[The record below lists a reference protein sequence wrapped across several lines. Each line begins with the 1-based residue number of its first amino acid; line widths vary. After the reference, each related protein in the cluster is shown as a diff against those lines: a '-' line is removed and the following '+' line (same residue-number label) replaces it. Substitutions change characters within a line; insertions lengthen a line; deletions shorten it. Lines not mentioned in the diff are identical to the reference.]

1 MSETELAENP
11 NREKLNCGFEQIDPV
26 FDDLMEEASAL
37 LSEQGV
43 EDYLAGASLI
53 CMIGRGVEP
62 VLSYLQ
68 DIPAMADHLGEEIVS
83 LVSQTVWK
91 FSRTING
98 KAIPVFLQTL
108 PAVARRLGDIDALQ
122 SYFDIIFDMMDK
134 TSVSIHGHH
143 ATIPSP
149 SLSDLLEK
157 MPYLISQLSL
167 VNLKNWVD
175 YGIRFY
181 STHPERQR
189 DFFSL
194 QSADSLAILQR
205 ERQGT
210 LFYDHER
217 KLNLYMQ
224 GLWDDDPQ
232 LVPYSLGF
240 DELRKPVPY
249 FDALGLRIPDVYD
262 DTNDVSGIDR
272 YRATLAHMAAHQRWT
287 RPIIADNYSPFQRMA
302 VEFVEDARVEYLAI
316 QQYPGLRQLFIKL
329 HPRPIEG
336 ACDPETQS
344 CLRHRMAMLSLALLD
359 PAHGYTDPDILEF
372 VDRFHDAMANGESS
386 TKNIAGIGLSYVART
401 RIQSDQLANIFF
413 DDTEINYRDDN
424 RHMWTFI
431 EEGDEEES
439 FDDNRQT
446 QAEEEELK
454 GLPPRHYPEWDYHSQ
469 SYRPDW
475 VSVYEALHPSGKAT
489 DIDKLLDKHSAVLKR
504 MKRVLELLK
513 PQNYVRVRY
522 QEEGSELD
530 LDIAIRSLIDLKS
543 GSQPDPRINMSHKH
557 DGRDIA
563 VMLLLDLSQSTN
575 DIPQGATQTIL
586 ELCQESVSLLSW
598 SIEQLGD
605 KFAIAGFHS
614 NTRHDVKYH
623 HIKGFSE
630 HWDDEV
636 KGRIA
641 GMKSGYSTRMGA
653 AMRHAA
659 HYLEAQKA
667 DKKLLLV
674 LTDGEP
680 ADIDVDDEQLLIQDT
695 HKAVQELDQ
704 QGIYSYCITL
714 DPNADDYVT
723 DIFGNQHMVID
734 NVNKLPEKLPALF
747 ASLTK

>member
-1 MSETELAENP
+1 MSETKISESP
-11 NREKLNCGFEQIDPV
+11 YRGKLKCGFDQIDPI
-26 FDDLMEEASAL
+26 FDDCMEEASAL

-53 CMIGRGVEP
+53 CSIGRGVEP
-62 VLSYLQ
+62 VLSYLE
-68 DIPAMADHLGEEIVS
+68 DMPTMAEHLGEEV
-83 LVSQTVWK
+83 LNVVSQMVWK
-91 FSRTING
+91 ISRTING

-108 PAVARRLGDIDALQ
+108 PPVTRRLGDITALEK
-122 SYFDIIFDMMDK
+122 YFDLIFNMMEA
-134 TSVSIHGHH
+134 TSISIHGHH

-149 SLSDLLEK
+149 SVSDLLAK
-157 MPYLISQLSL
+157 MPYLIGQLSL
-167 VNLKNWVD
+167 SGLKNWID

-181 STHPERQR
+181 NNHPERQR
-189 DFFSL
+189 DFFTL
-194 QSADSLAILQR
+194 QSADSLAIMQR
-205 ERQGT
+205 ERHGT

-217 KLNLYMQ
+217 QLSLYMQ
-224 GLWDDDPQ
+224 ALWNDDPQ

-240 DELRKPVPY
+240 DELRKPQPY
-249 FDALGLRIPDVYD
+249 FDSLGLRIPDVYD
-262 DTNDVSGIDR
+262 DINNVKGIDR

-287 RPIIADNYSPFQRMA
+287 RPIIADNYSPFQRLA
-302 VEFVEDARVEYLAI
+302 VEFIEDARVEYLAI
-316 QQYPGLRQLFIKL
+316 QQYPGLRQLFIQL

-336 ACDPETQS
+336 ACDPEIQS
-344 CLRHRMAMLSLALLD
+344 CLRHRLAMLSLALLD
-359 PAHGYTDPDILEF
+359 PDHGYSDPDLLEF
-372 VDRFHDAMANGESS
+372 VEHFYTAMAEGESS
-386 TKNIAGIGLSYVART
+386 TKEIAGIGLSYVART
-401 RIQSDQLANIFF
+401 RIQSDQLANVFF
-413 DDTEINYRDDN
+413 DNTEIDYRDDN

-431 EEGDEEES
+431 EEGDEEEL
-439 FDDNRQT
+439 FDEHRKKQN
-446 QAEEEELK
+446 EEDEHQ
-454 GLPPRHYPEWDYHSQ
+454 GLPPRHYPEWDYHTQ

-475 VSVYEALHPSGKAT
+475 VSVYEALHPTGNAS
-489 DIDKLLDKHSAVLKR
+489 DIDALLNKHSAVLKR
-504 MKRVLELLK
+504 LKRILELLK
-513 PQNYVRVRY
+513 PQNTVRIRY

-543 GSQPDPRINMSHKH
+543 GSQPDTRINMSHRH

-563 VMLLLDLSQSTN
+563 VMLLLDLSESTN
-575 DIPQGATQTIL
+575 DIPQGSSQSIL

-614 NTRHDVKYH
+614 NTRHDVRYH

-630 HWDDEV
+630 PWNDEV
-636 KGRIA
+636 KGRVA
-641 GMKSGYSTRMGA
+641 GLKAAYSTRMGA

-667 DKKLLLV
+667 DKKLLLI

-680 ADIDVDDEQLLIQDT
+680 ADIDVDDERLLIEDT

-704 QGIYSYCITL
+704 KGIYSYCITL
-714 DPNADDYVT
+714 DPHADDYVK

-734 NVNKLPEKLPALF
+734 NVDKLPEKLPALF

>member
-1 MSETELAENP
+1 MSEAEQNP
-11 NREKLNCGFEQIDPV
+11 YRDKLNCGFDQIDPV
-26 FDDLMEEASAL
+26 FDKCMEEASAL

-43 EDYLAGASLI
+43 EDYLEGASLV

-62 VLSYLQ
+62 VLSYLE
-68 DIPAMADHLGEEIVS
+68 DMPAIADHLGEPVLE
-83 LVSQTVWK
+83 LVSQSVWK
-91 FSRTING
+91 MSRTPNG
-98 KAIPVFLQTL
+98 NSIPLFLHTMG
-108 PAVARRLGDIDALQ
+108 AVSRRLGDIPAL
-122 SYFDIIFDMMDK
+122 SNYIDIIFEMMEATTK
-134 TSVSIHGHH
+134 SIHGRQ

-149 SLSDLLEK
+149 GLPKLLEK
-157 MPYLISQLSL
+157 MPTLIGQLSL
-167 VNLKNWVD
+167 AGLKSWID
-175 YGIRFY
+175 YGIQY
-181 STHPERQR
+181 YNNHPERQQ

-194 QSADSLAILQR
+194 QSADSHAILQR
-205 ERQGT
+205 ERHGT

-224 GLWDDDPQ
+224 GLWQTDPQ

-240 DELRKPVPY
+240 DQLRKPQPY
-249 FDALGLRIPDVYD
+249 FDQLGLRIPDVYD
-262 DTNDVSGIDR
+262 DINTVTGIDR

-302 VEFVEDARVEYLAI
+302 VEFIEDARVEHLAI
-316 QQYPGLRQLFIKL
+316 QQYPGLRQLFIQL
-329 HPRPIEG
+329 HPRPIEA
-336 ACDPETQS
+336 ACDPQTQS
-344 CLRHRMAMLSLALLD
+344 CLRHRIAMLSLALLD
-359 PAHGYTDPDILEF
+359 PAHGYSDPDLLEF
-372 VDRFHDAMANGESS
+372 AERFHTAMAAGESS
-386 TKNIAGIGLSYVART
+386 TKEIAGIALSYVART
-401 RIQSDQLANIFF
+401 RIQSDQLANVFF
-413 DDTEINYRDDN
+413 DGTEIDYRDDN
-424 RHMWTFI
+424 RHMWIFI

-439 FDDNRQT
+439 FDNNNQS
-446 QAEEEELK
+446 QAEEEEIQ
-454 GLPPRHYPEWDYHSQ
+454 GLPPRHYPEWDYNSQ
-469 SYRPDW
+469 SFRPDW
-475 VSVYEALHPSGKAT
+475 VSVYEALHPSGNPS
-489 DIDKLLDKHSAVLKR
+489 DVDNLLEKHSAVLKR
-504 MKRVLELLK
+504 LKQILELLK
-513 PQNYVRVRY
+513 PQNHVRIRY

-530 LDIAIRSLIDLKS
+530 LDVAIRSLIDFKS
-543 GSQPDPRINMSHKH
+543 GSTPDPRINMSHKH

-563 VMLLLDLSQSTN
+563 VMLLLDLSESTN
-575 DIPQGATQTIL
+575 NIPAGGTQTIL

-598 SIEQLGD
+598 SVEQLGD

-614 NTRHDVKYH
+614 NTRHDVRYH

-630 HWDDEV
+630 HWDDDV

-641 GMKSGYSTRMGA
+641 GLKAGYSTRMGA

-680 ADIDVDDEQLLIQDT
+680 ADIDVDDDRLLIEDT

-704 QGIYSYCITL
+704 QGIYSYCISL
-714 DPNADDYVT
+714 DPQADEYVR

>member
-1 MSETELAENP
+1 MSEAEKNP
-11 NREKLNCGFEQIDPV
+11 YREKLNCGFDQIDPV
-26 FDDLMEEASAL
+26 FDECMEEASAL

-43 EDYLAGASLI
+43 EDYLEGASLV

-62 VLSYLQ
+62 VLSYLE
-68 DIPAMADHLGEEIVS
+68 DMPAIAAHLGEPVLE
-83 LVSQTVWK
+83 LVSQSVWK
-91 FSRTING
+91 MSRTPNG
-98 KAIPVFLQTL
+98 NSIPLFLHTMG
-108 PAVARRLGDIDALQ
+108 AVSRRLGDIPAL
-122 SYFDIIFDMMDK
+122 SNYIDIIFDMMEATTK
-134 TSVSIHGHH
+134 SIHGRQ

-149 SLSDLLEK
+149 GLPKLLEK
-157 MPYLISQLSL
+157 MPTLIGQLSL
-167 VNLKNWVD
+167 AGLKSWID
-175 YGIRFY
+175 YGIQY
-181 STHPERQR
+181 YNNHPERQQ

-194 QSADSLAILQR
+194 QSADSHAILQR
-205 ERQGT
+205 ERHGT
-210 LFYDHER
+210 LFYDNER

-224 GLWDDDPQ
+224 GLWQTDPQ

-240 DELRKPVPY
+240 DQLRKPQPY
-249 FDALGLRIPDVYD
+249 FDQLGLRIPDVYD
-262 DTNDVSGIDR
+262 DINTVTGIDR

-302 VEFVEDARVEYLAI
+302 VEFIEDARVEHLAI
-316 QQYPGLRQLFIKL
+316 QQYPGLRQLFIQL

-344 CLRHRMAMLSLALLD
+344 CLRHRIAMLSLALLD
-359 PAHGYTDPDILEF
+359 PAHGYTDPDLLEF
-372 VDRFHDAMANGESS
+372 AERFHTAMAAGESS
-386 TKNIAGIGLSYVART
+386 TKEIAGIALSYVART
-401 RIQSDQLANIFF
+401 RIQSDQLANVFF
-413 DDTEINYRDDN
+413 DDTEIDYRDDN
-424 RHMWTFI
+424 RHMWIFI

-439 FDDNRQT
+439 FDNNNQS
-446 QAEEEELK
+446 QVKEEEIQ
-454 GLPPRHYPEWDYHSQ
+454 GLPPRHYPEWDYNSQ
-469 SYRPDW
+469 SFRPDW
-475 VSVYEALHPSGKAT
+475 VSVYEALHPSGNPS
-489 DIDKLLDKHSAVLKR
+489 DVDDLLEKHSAVLKR
-504 MKRVLELLK
+504 LKQILELLK
-513 PQNYVRVRY
+513 PQNYVRIRY

-530 LDIAIRSLIDLKS
+530 LDVAIRSLIDFKS
-543 GSQPDPRINMSHKH
+543 GSTPDPRINMSHKH

-563 VMLLLDLSQSTN
+563 VMLLLDLSESTN
-575 DIPQGATQTIL
+575 NIPAGGTQTIL

-598 SIEQLGD
+598 SVEQLGD

-614 NTRHDVKYH
+614 NTRHDVRYH

-630 HWDDEV
+630 HWDDDV

-641 GMKSGYSTRMGA
+641 GLKAGYSTRMGA

-680 ADIDVDDEQLLIQDT
+680 ADIDVDDDRLLIEDT

-704 QGIYSYCITL
+704 QGIYSYCISL
-714 DPNADDYVT
+714 DPQADEYVR

>member
-1 MSETELAENP
+1 MSETIENP
-11 NREKLNCGFEQIDPV
+11 YREKLSCGFDQIDPV
-26 FDDLMEEASAL
+26 FDELMAEASAL
-37 LSEQGV
+37 LSEKGV
-43 EDYLAGASLI
+43 EDYLAGASLV
-53 CMIGRGVEP
+53 CTIGRGVEP
-62 VLSYLQ
+62 VLSYLE
-68 DIPAMADHLGEEIVS
+68 DMPAIADHLGEEALD

-108 PAVARRLGDIDALQ
+108 ATVSRRLGDLEALQ
-122 SYFDIIFDMMDK
+122 QYFDLIFEMMDK

-149 SLSDLLEK
+149 SLPDLLEK

-167 VNLKNWVD
+167 VNLKNWID

-181 STHPERQR
+181 NTHPERQK
-189 DFFSL
+189 DYFSL

-240 DELRKPVPY
+240 DELRKPQPY
-249 FDALGLRIPDVYD
+249 FDDLGLRIPDVYE
-262 DTNDVSGIDR
+262 DTETVQGIDR

-302 VEFVEDARVEYLAI
+302 VEFIEDARVEYLAI
-316 QQYPGLRQLFIKL
+316 QQYPGLRQLFTKL

-336 ACDPETQS
+336 ACDPETHS

-359 PAHGYTDPDILEF
+359 PEHGYSDPDLLEF
-372 VDRFHDAMANGESS
+372 VDRFHTVMAAGESS
-386 TKNIAGIGLSYVART
+386 TKEIASIGLSYVART
-401 RIQSDQLANIFF
+401 RIQSDQLANVFF
-413 DDTEINYRDDN
+413 EDTEIDYRDDN

-446 QAEEEELK
+446 QAEEEEPQ

-475 VSVYEALHPSGKAT
+475 VSVYEALHPSGNASE
-489 DIDKLLDKHSAVLKR
+489 IDKLLEKHSAVLKR
-504 MKRVLELLK
+504 MKQILELLK

-563 VMLLLDLSQSTN
+563 VMLLLDLSESTN

-614 NTRHDVKYH
+614 NTRHDVRYH

-630 HWDDEV
+630 HWDDDV

-641 GMKSGYSTRMGA
+641 GMQAGYSTRMGA

-667 DKKLLLV
+667 DKKLLLI

-714 DPNADDYVT
+714 DPHADEYVR

>member
-1 MSETELAENP
+1 MSETELSESL
-11 NREKLNCGFEQIDPV
+11 NREKLKCGFDQINPV
-26 FDDLMEEASAL
+26 FDELMAEASHI
-37 LSEQGV
+37 LSDQGI
-43 EDYLAGASLI
+43 EDYLEGASLI

-62 VLSYLQ
+62 VLSYLE
-68 DIPAMADHLGEEIVS
+68 DIPAMADHLGEEIIS
-83 LVSQTVWK
+83 LVSKTVWK

-108 PAVARRLGDIDALQ
+108 PTVARRLGDVEALQ
-122 SYFDIIFDMMDK
+122 HYFDLIFDMMNQ

-149 SLSDLLEK
+149 SLPDLLEK
-157 MPYLISQLSL
+157 MPYLIGQLSL
-167 VNLKNWVD
+167 VGLKNWVD
-175 YGIRFY
+175 YGILFY
-181 STHPERQR
+181 NTHPERQK

-194 QSADSLAILQR
+194 QSADSIAILQR
-205 ERQGT
+205 ERHGT

-224 GLWDDDPQ
+224 GLWDSDPQ
-232 LVPYSLGF
+232 LIPYSLGF
-240 DELRKPVPY
+240 DELRRPIPY
-249 FDALGLRIPDVYD
+249 LDTLGLRIPDVYD
-262 DTNDVSGIDR
+262 DTDTVSGIDR
-272 YRATLAHMAAHQRWT
+272 YRATLAHMAAHQRWSNH
-287 RPIIADNYSPFQRMA
+287 IIADNYSPFQRMA
-302 VEFVEDARVEYLAI
+302 VEFLEDARVEYLAI

-329 HPRPIEG
+329 HPRPVEG

-344 CLRHRMAMLSLALLD
+344 CLRHRLAMLSLALLD
-359 PAHGYTDPDILEF
+359 PDHGYTDPDLLEF
-372 VDRFHDAMANGESS
+372 SGRFFDTMAAGESS
-386 TKNIAGIGLSYVART
+386 TKEIASIALSYVART
-401 RIQSDQLANIFF
+401 RVQSDQLPNVFF
-413 DDTEINYRDDN
+413 DDTVIDYRDDN
-424 RHMWTFI
+424 RHMWQFI
-431 EEGDEEES
+431 ENGDEEES
-439 FDDNRQT
+439 FEEPRHAET
-446 QAEEEELK
+446 EEEHQ
-454 GLPPRHYPEWDYHSQ
+454 GLPPRHYPEWDYNSQ

-475 VSVYEALHPSGKAT
+475 VSVYEALHPAGNAS
-489 DIDKLLDKHSAVLKR
+489 DVDKLLEKHAAVLKR
-504 MKRVLELLK
+504 MKQILELLK

-530 LDIAIRSLIDLKS
+530 LDVAIRSLIDLKS
-543 GSQPDPRINMSHKH
+543 GSQPDPRINMSHRH

-563 VMLLLDLSQSTN
+563 VMLLLDLSESIN
-575 DIPQGATQTIL
+575 DIPVGGTQTIL

-605 KFAIAGFHS
+605 NFAIAGFHS
-614 NTRHDVKYH
+614 NTRHDVRYH

-641 GMKSGYSTRMGA
+641 GMQAGYSTRMGG

-667 DKKLLLV
+667 DKKLLLI

-704 QGIYSYCITL
+704 KGIYSYCITL
-714 DPNADDYVT
+714 DPQADDYVN

>member
-1 MSETELAENP
+1 MSEAEQNP
-11 NREKLNCGFEQIDPV
+11 YREKLNCGFDQIDPV
-26 FDDLMEEASAL
+26 FDQCMAEASAL
-37 LSEQGV
+37 LSEQGI
-43 EDYLAGASLI
+43 EDYLEGASLI
-53 CMIGRGVEP
+53 CTIGRGVEP
-62 VLSYLQ
+62 ILSYLE
-68 DIPAMADHLGEEIVS
+68 DMPAMADHLGEPVLN

-108 PAVARRLGDIDALQ
+108 PTVSRRLGDIPALQ
-122 SYFDIIFDMMDK
+122 QYFDLIFDMMDA

-149 SLSDLLEK
+149 SLPDLLEK
-157 MPYLISQLSL
+157 MPYLIGQLSL
-167 VNLKNWVD
+167 AGLKNWID
-175 YGIRFY
+175 YGIQFY
-181 STHPERQR
+181 KTHPERQR
-189 DFFSL
+189 DYFSL
-194 QSADSLAILQR
+194 QSADSLAIMQR
-205 ERQGT
+205 ERHGT

-224 GLWDDDPQ
+224 GLWETDPQ

-240 DELRKPVPY
+240 DELRKPQPY
-249 FDALGLRIPDVYD
+249 FDQLGVRIPDVYD
-262 DTNDVSGIDR
+262 DINEVSGIDR
-272 YRATLAHMAAHQRWT
+272 YRVTLAHMAAHQRWT
-287 RPIIADNYSPFQRMA
+287 RPLIADNYSPFQRMA
-302 VEFVEDARVEYLAI
+302 IEFVEDARVEVLAI
-316 QQYPGLRQLFIKL
+316 RQYPGLRQLFIKL
-329 HPRPIEG
+329 HPRPVEG
-336 ACDPETQS
+336 ACDPEIQS
-344 CLRHRMAMLSLALLD
+344 CLRHRIAMLSLALLD
-359 PAHGYTDPDILEF
+359 PNHGYTDPDLLEF
-372 VDRFHDAMANGESS
+372 VGRFNDIMSKGESS
-386 TKNIAGIGLSYVART
+386 TKEIASIGLSYVART
-401 RIQSDQLANIFF
+401 RIQSDQLADVFF
-413 DDTEINYRDDN
+413 DDTEIDYRDDN
-424 RHMWTFI
+424 RHMWQYI
-431 EEGDEEES
+431 EDGDEEES
-439 FDDNRQT
+439 FDDHRQSQT
-446 QAEEEELK
+446 EEEEPE

-475 VSVYEALHPSGKAT
+475 VSVYEALHPKGNAS
-489 DIDKLLDKHSAVLKR
+489 DIDKLLEKHSAVLKR
-504 MKRVLELLK
+504 MKRILELLK
-513 PQNYVRVRY
+513 PQNTVRIRY

-530 LDIAIRSLIDLKS
+530 LDVAIRSLIDFKG

-563 VMLLLDLSQSTN
+563 VMLLLDLSESTN
-575 DIPQGATQTIL
+575 DIPQGASQTIL

-614 NTRHDVKYH
+614 NTRHDVRYH

-641 GMKSGYSTRMGA
+641 GMQAAYSTRMGG

-659 HYLEAQKA
+659 HYLSSQKA
-667 DKKLLLV
+667 DKKLLLI

-680 ADIDVDDEQLLIQDT
+680 ADIDVNDEQLLIRDT

-704 QGIYSYCITL
+704 QGIYSYCISL
-714 DPNADDYVT
+714 DPNADEYVR

-734 NVNKLPEKLPALF
+734 DVNKLPEKLPALF